1 MSTGDISDNIQ
12 ELYGFDVS
20 AETISNITNRVIS
33 DMKEWQSRRLKA
45 VYVVVFMDG
54 MVFKIKKDGIIQK
67 CTVYTCIGIDI
78 DGKKEVLSLH
88 IGGTESA
95 KYWLAVMN
103 HLKSRGMEDVLYG

>member
-1 MSTGDISDNIQ
+1 MSTRDISDNIQ

-33 DMKEWQSRRLKA
+33 DMKDWQSRPLKA
-45 VYVVVFMDG
+45 VYAVVFMDG

-67 CTVYTCIGIDI
+67 CTVYSCIGIDI